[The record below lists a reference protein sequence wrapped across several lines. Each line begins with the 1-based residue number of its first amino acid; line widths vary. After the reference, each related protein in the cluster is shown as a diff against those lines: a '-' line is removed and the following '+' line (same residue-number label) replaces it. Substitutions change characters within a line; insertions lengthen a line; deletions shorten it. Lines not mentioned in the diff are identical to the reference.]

1 VLFSSPQFLFAF
13 LPAVIVGAVVTAKLG
28 GKAMAF
34 VWLIA
39 ASLFFYAWWNPL
51 YLLLLCASVAGNYLF
66 GRELT
71 RTPSSGLLFVGVTF
85 NLGLIAY
92 FKYAQF
98 LVDAVN
104 NLSGAGFRSGD
115 IVLPL
120 AISFFTF
127 QQIAYL
133 IDVYQGKVRDTDFVH
148 YCLFVTFFPQLIA
161 GPIVHHSEV
170 IPQFLRS
177 AVLRISR
184 ANLLAGLTI
193 FVIGLYKKVVIAD
206 GVAVYADSLFS
217 AAGAPTF
224 FEAWGG
230 VLAYTFQIYFDFSG
244 YSDMAIGLARVFGVA
259 LPINFNSPYK
269 AVSIIDFWRRWHMT
283 LSRFLKDYL
292 YIPLGGSRQGH
303 PRRYVN
309 VMITMLLGGL
319 WHGAAWTFVFWGGL
333 HGVYLVINR
342 AWQVLSAR
350 LGRDPARSSPWDR
363 GLSRLLT
370 FLAVVVGWVFF
381 RAETWDR
388 AVTILESM
396 AGLHGVVLTPRL
408 FDSLGD
414 LGLGPLLVE
423 VGLVAGRTPLLDLTI
438 LPWLGILLVIVWFA
452 HNTQELT
459 EDIESAFAFESRTPV
474 PTGGGA
480 MALAWDNRWLWL
492 VPFTL
497 GAAVLCALIAIYRGG
512 GMAPFVYMIF

>member
-1 VLFSSPQFLFAF
+1 MLFSSPQFLFAF
-13 LPAVIVGAVVTAKLG
+13 LPAVIVGAVAAAKLG
-28 GKAMAF
+28 GKSMAF

-39 ASLFFYAWWNPL
+39 ASLFFYAWWNPP
-51 YLLLLCASVAGNYLF
+51 YLLLLCTSVVGNYLF

-71 RTPSSGLLFVGVTF
+71 RTPSRGLLFVGVIF

-98 LVDAVN
+98 LLDAVN
-104 NLSGAGFRSGD
+104 DLSGAGFRSGD

-133 IDVYQGKVRDTDFVH
+133 VDVHQGKVRDTNFVH

-170 IPQFLRS
+170 IPQFLRG

-206 GVAVYADSLFS
+206 GIAVYAVSVFS
-217 AAGAPTF
+217 ATGVPTF

-269 AVSIIDFWRRWHMT
+269 ADSIIDFWRRWHMT

-292 YIPLGGSRQGH
+292 YIPLGGSRQGR

-309 VMITMLLGGL
+309 VIIIMLLGGL

-333 HGVYLVINR
+333 HGGYLVINHAWR
-342 AWQVLSAR
+342 ALCAR
-350 LGRDPARSSPWDR
+350 LGRDPARSSPLER

-388 AVTILESM
+388 AITILEGM
-396 AGLHGVVLTPRL
+396 TGLHGVVLTPRL
-408 FDSLGD
+408 FDSLGE
-414 LGLGPLLVE
+414 LGPLLVE
-423 VGLVAGRTPLLDLTI
+423 AGLVAGRTPLLDLTI
-438 LPWLGILLVIVWFA
+438 FPWLGILLVIVWFA
-452 HNTQELT
+452 PNTQELT
-459 EDIESAFAFESRTPV
+459 ENIETAFAVEPRTPV

-497 GAAVLCALIAIYRGG
+497 GAAVLCALIAVYRGG
-512 GMAPFVYMIF
+512 DMAPFVYMIF